1 MSSTR
6 AGQPLPVQ
14 WAPRVPFLRRVFA
27 FVTLRS
33 QQMPRITRKKK
44 TSHNILQ
51 PHFHLVSWLHSFLK
65 HGAKDWFLADGGI
78 LLQFALAKER
88 RCPSHQH
95 FSTPFTY
102 SIYIY
107 IYISYYIVIYII
119 YIYIIFI
126 MPLPLDLPSY
136 QLMWRQTHCRVA
148 MVHRRARRIP
158 WFSLHHLDLWI
169 YTTALQVMPQLRWH
183 DAMEL
188 RTGDRVHNMYLL

>member
-1 MSSTR
+1 
-6 AGQPLPVQ
+6 
-14 WAPRVPFLRRVFA
+14 
-27 FVTLRS
+27 
-33 QQMPRITRKKK
+33 
-44 TSHNILQ
+44 
-51 PHFHLVSWLHSFLK
+51 
-65 HGAKDWFLADGGI
+65 
-78 LLQFALAKER
+78 
-88 RCPSHQH
+88 
-95 FSTPFTY
+95 
-102 SIYIY
+102 
-107 IYISYYIVIYII
+107 
-119 YIYIIFI
+119 